1 MESVALMLQHN
12 PSLVLLLL
20 VGLPSLTWA
29 AAYGRRPS
37 RARRLFAGVA
47 LLLTLAITVVAVFEA
62 KRNGGPWWP
71 PLVICGVIVTG
82 WVLLYFVAPLVRGRA
97 KS

>member
-12 PSLVLLLL
+12 PSLVLVLL

-37 RARRLFAGVA
+37 RARRLFAGGA
-47 LLLTLAITVVAVFEA
+47 LALTLAITVVAVVEA
-62 KRNGGPWWP
+62 RGNRVPWWP
-71 PLVICGVIVTG
+71 PLVVCAVIVTA
-82 WVLLYFVAPLVRGRA
+82 WALLYFVVGRVRR
-97 KS
+97 

>member
-1 MESVALMLQHN
+1 MLQHN

-37 RARRLFAGVA
+37 RARRMFAGVA
-47 LLLTLAITVVAVFEA
+47 LLLTLAITVVAVVEA
-62 KRNGGPWWP
+62 RGNGVPWWP
-71 PLVICGVIVTG
+71 PLVVCGVIVTG
-82 WVLLYFVAPLVRGRA
+82 WALLYFVAPRVRR
-97 KS
+97 

>member
-12 PSLVLLLL
+12 PSLVLVLL

-37 RARRLFAGVA
+37 KARRLFAGGA
-47 LLLTLAITVVAVFEA
+47 LALTLAITVVAVIEA
-62 KRNGGPWWP
+62 RGNGVPWWP
-71 PLVICGVIVTG
+71 PLVISGVIAVA
-82 WVLLYFVAPLVRGRA
+82 WALLYFRPGR
-97 KS
+97 SS

>member
-12 PSLVLLLL
+12 PSLVLVLL

-37 RARRLFAGVA
+37 RARRLFAGGA
-47 LLLTLAITVVAVFEA
+47 IALTLAITVVAVLEA
-62 KRNGGPWWP
+62 RGNGGPWWP
-71 PLVICGVIVTG
+71 PLVICGVIAAA
-82 WVLLYFVAPLVRGRA
+82 WALLYFRPGRRA
-97 KS
+97 